1 MWYYFL
7 FVIQSAV
14 FTVTPHFKG
23 KPLCLERFYAE
34 KSTRKKPHLFMSQYP
49 YGIRLPQQN
58 TSSSTLIKRGAKSM
72 LSNVETLMKMKT
84 SQILFLY
91 FFFFSPHN
99 NLAQQGL
106 LPLHCQKQGVTT
118 KMYLVFLKCGDVVRI
133 IIGQSSNDRHSVW
146 RHAVGNQCLENGRL
160 TIRGDKANLIVYECL
175 K

>member
-7 FVIQSAV
+7 FVIQLAV

-84 SQILFLY
+84 SHILFLY
-91 FFFFSPHN
+91 FFPSLHITTWHN
-99 NLAQQGL
+99 RDCFLYTVKNKESQQR
-106 LPLHCQKQGVTT
+106 CTW
-118 KMYLVFLKCGDVVRI
+118 Y
-133 IIGQSSNDRHSVW
+133 SSNV
-146 RHAVGNQCLENGRL
+146 V
-160 TIRGDKANLIVYECL
+160 T
-175 K
+175 